1 MHSWLP
7 IGCSDLTE
15 HAVGAG
21 DLQLRSGG
29 PARPRRAVS
38 AGGVDHPLPGPATQL
53 ELALADAPGADGDG
67 ELVFVAARRF
77 GGAYA
82 LDASWQELGIGELVR
97 GLDFLIVGLADP
109 LAAASLA
116 RVSPDDVVGAFVAA
130 IEAHDVDAAG
140 SMMSEGISYENM
152 PMAPISGRT
161 AVASTL
167 RGFLSPASTVD
178 WRIVRQWTVDRTV
191 INERLDRFQIGA
203 GWLEL
208 PVVGIFEIDESDQI
222 VLWRDY
228 FDMNAYTSQFAELT
242 GS

>member
-1 MHSWLP
+1 M
-7 IGCSDLTE
+7 
-15 HAVGAG
+15 
-21 DLQLRSGG
+21 
-29 PARPRRAVS
+29 
-38 AGGVDHPLPGPATQL
+38 
-53 ELALADAPGADGDG
+53 
-67 ELVFVAARRF
+67 
-77 GGAYA
+77 
-82 LDASWQELGIGELVR
+82 
-97 GLDFLIVGLADP
+97 DFLIVGLADP

-130 IEAHDVDAAG
+130 IEAHDVDAAV

-161 AVASTL
+161 GVASTL